1 MKRDFYWRA
10 FKASRDCCMS
20 MKTFISLVRQVK
32 DGKMANRTMR
42 KKGKTYEGDPVDV
55 LGGRRKAIP
64 VISKRT
70 GKVFHY
76 RMVKNDY

>member
-1 MKRDFYWRA
+1 MKRDWYWNA
-10 FKASRDCCMS
+10 FRSSRDNCMS

-32 DGKMANRTMR
+32 EGKMMRRTMR
-42 KKGKTYEGDPVDV
+42 KQGKTYEGDPVDV

-76 RMVKNDY
+76 RMVKKDD